1 MSTQIISIIALSIA
15 VLSCNFSKSV
25 QADLK
30 TGIVT
35 KGNGLS
41 CEDVW
46 ISVDDQEI
54 DRNTFIYGEMFLM
67 HFSNMEGFKKENG
80 NSFPGMLLW
89 VIGETGDT
97 VFKTEDLYSDYLNG
111 ISLSPLLL
119 KANLTVGSPMHSN
132 HKYKAFIKIWDKK
145 DKGTFTAEMPFNII
159 PNDKIHVEKNNISF
173 DEIYLYSLDRDK
185 AIIDGNVSFNET
197 VYMIFEGL
205 SGFIEQNG
213 NVFPGLKFQAVD
225 NSNEIIM
232 DYPDLFSS
240 YETTGVGAGD
250 FRAQIYVTIKFTP
263 GQANNPI
270 NCESYIFDK
279 KGNSNIKVSTA
290 VNVR

>member
-1 MSTQIISIIALSIA
+1 MPTQIISIIIFSLTL
-15 VLSCNFSKSV
+15 LSCDFRKSV
-25 QADLK
+25 HADLK

-35 KGNGLS
+35 KGDGLS

-67 HFSNMEGFKKENG
+67 HFNNMEGFKRENG
-80 NSFPGMLLW
+80 NAFPGMFMW
-89 VIGETGDT
+89 VMGESGDT

-111 ISLSPLLL
+111 ISLTPLLL

-132 HKYKAFIKIWDKK
+132 HKYKVFIKIWDKK

-159 PNDKIHVEKNNISF
+159 ENDKIKIEKNNISY
-173 DEIYLYSLDRDK
+173 DEIYLYSIDRDR
-185 AIIDGNVSFNET
+185 AIIDGNVLFNET
-197 VYMIFEGL
+197 VYLIFEGL
-205 SGFIEQNG
+205 SGFTELNG

-225 NSNEIIM
+225 NSKEIIM

-240 YETTGVGAGD
+240 YEKTGIGVSD
-250 FRAQIYVTIKFTP
+250 FRAQIYVTLKFTQ
-263 GQANNPI
+263 GQADNPI
-270 NCESYIFDK
+270 NCETLLFDK
-279 KGNSNIKVSTA
+279 KSDSNIKVSTA